1 MEKSTLYHHLSGLKI
16 ELALY
21 MMASTKHENVKRSIS
36 NYFTKLRHVD
46 ILIKGQDLIEMGLK
60 PGPVFREILQAV
72 RDAKINGQL
81 KTRSDEFA
89 FVKDYVR

>member
-1 MEKSTLYHHLSGLKI
+1 
-16 ELALY
+16 
-21 MMASTKHENVKRSIS
+21 
-36 NYFTKLRHVD
+36 
-46 ILIKGQDLIEMGLK
+46 MGLK

-72 RDAKINGQL
+72 LDAKINGQL